1 MGIVIKSTH
10 SQVLQIPESVAEK
23 KKKVKICLLFL
34 IANEYIENVP
44 HSLLEIKAC
53 LIEAHFHT
61 IS

>member
-10 SQVLQIPESVAEK
+10 PQVLQIPESVAE

-44 HSLLEIKAC
+44 HSL
-53 LIEAHFHT
+53 
-61 IS
+61 